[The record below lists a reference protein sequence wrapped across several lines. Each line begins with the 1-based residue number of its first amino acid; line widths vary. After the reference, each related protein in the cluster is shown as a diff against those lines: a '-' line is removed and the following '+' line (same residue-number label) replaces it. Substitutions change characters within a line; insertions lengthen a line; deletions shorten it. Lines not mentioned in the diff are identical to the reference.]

1 MIFLYQ
7 SLYIQPVQELR
18 REVRQNEGSALKE
31 ELVPMRSYF
40 RIGVIFTCADHAFNT
55 FKRHRS

>member
-31 ELVPMRSYF
+31 ELVP
-40 RIGVIFTCADHAFNT
+40 I
-55 FKRHRS
+55 